1 MVDTANKFSLWA
13 IEIFVASVE
22 EGSISAAAKRLNSSN
37 STISQQLTNLEAA
50 LGSELLDRSTRP
62 MKLKPTGQLFL
73 HRARAILSEVMQAKS
88 ELAQFDH
95 SQMVRL
101 RLGVID
107 DFDADVTP
115 SLMKN
120 LAKRMKNCQF
130 LLQSGQSY
138 ALSEELHARTLDMVI
153 CADLERAPDWME
165 VHPVLTEPF
174 VVAVAKGTIDH
185 TQNIQKQL
193 FEMPFI
199 HYSARTVMGRQIQ
212 SHLTRQ
218 RIRLPNQFEFNNYH
232 AILSMVADKTGWTI
246 TTPLGFLRAQ
256 RFQENV
262 ELMPLPFEKMSR
274 TISLTA
280 RKDAMVRMPQ
290 EVAKIL
296 RPIIQE
302 QVVEPLTI
310 RMPWIKES
318 FKLLDQ

>member
-37 STISQQLTNLEAA
+37 STVSQQLTNLELA

-115 SLMKN
+115 TLMKA
-120 LAKRMKNCQF
+120 LAKRMTNCQF
-130 LLQSGQSY
+130 LLQSGQSF
-138 ALSEELHARTLDMVI
+138 ALADELHSRTLDMVI
-153 CADLERAPDWME
+153 SADLERAPDWME
-165 VHPVLTEPF
+165 VHPLITEPF
-174 VVAVAKGTIDH
+174 VVAAPKGAID
-185 TQNIQKQL
+185 QSGNVRQQL
-193 FEMPFI
+193 FDMSFI
-199 HYSARTVMGRQIQ
+199 RHSSRAVMGQQIET
-212 SHLTRQ
+212 HLTRQ

-246 TTPLGFLRAQ
+246 TTPLGFLRAR
-256 RFQENV
+256 RFAEDI
-262 ELMPLPFEKMSR
+262 ELMPLPFDPMSR
-274 TISLTA
+274 TISLNA
-280 RKDAMVRMPQ
+280 RKDAMVKMPK
-290 EVAKIL
+290 EVANTV

-302 QVVEPLTI
+302 QVIIPMVKQV
-310 RMPWIKES
+310 PWLRDS
-318 FKLLDQ
+318 FRLLG

>member
-1 MVDTANKFSLWA
+1 MVDTANKFSLWG

-185 TQNIQKQL
+185 KQNIQKQL
-193 FEMPFI
+193 F
-199 HYSARTVMGRQIQ
+199 
-212 SHLTRQ
+212 HLFY
-218 RIRLPNQFEFNNYH
+218 N
-232 AILSMVADKTGWTI
+232 
-246 TTPLGFLRAQ
+246 
-256 RFQENV
+256 
-262 ELMPLPFEKMSR
+262 
-274 TISLTA
+274 
-280 RKDAMVRMPQ
+280 
-290 EVAKIL
+290 
-296 RPIIQE
+296 
-302 QVVEPLTI
+302 
-310 RMPWIKES
+310 
-318 FKLLDQ
+318 

>member
-1 MVDTANKFSLWA
+1 
-13 IEIFVASVE
+13 
-22 EGSISAAAKRLNSSN
+22 
-37 STISQQLTNLEAA
+37 
-50 LGSELLDRSTRP
+50 
-62 MKLKPTGQLFL
+62 
-73 HRARAILSEVMQAKS
+73 
-88 ELAQFDH
+88 
-95 SQMVRL
+95 
-101 RLGVID
+101 
-107 DFDADVTP
+107 
-115 SLMKN
+115 
-120 LAKRMKNCQF
+120 MKNCQF

-138 ALSEELHARTLDMVI
+138 ALTEELHARTLDMVI

-193 FEMPFI
+193 FELPFI

-262 ELMPLPFEKMSR
+262 ELIPLPFEKMSR

-318 FKLLDQ
+318 FKLLNQ

>member
-13 IEIFVASVE
+13 VEIFVASVE
-22 EGSISAAAKRLNSSN
+22 EGSISGAAKRLNSSN
-37 STISQQLTNLEAA
+37 STISQQLTNLETA
-50 LGSELLDRSTRP
+50 LGSELIDRSTRP

-138 ALSEELHARTLDMVI
+138 ALVEELHARTLDIVVS
-153 CADLERAPDWME
+153 ADLERASDWME
-165 VHPVLTEPF
+165 IHPLLMDPF
-174 VVAVAKGTIDH
+174 VVAAPKGVIDKSG
-185 TQNIQKQL
+185 NVLEQL
-193 FEMPFI
+193 LEFPFI
-199 HYSARTVMGRQIQ
+199 RYSNRSVMGRQIE

-218 RIRLPNQFEFNNYH
+218 RIRLANQFEFNNYH
-232 AILSMVADKTGWTI
+232 AILSMVADKSGWTL

-256 RFQENV
+256 RFMDDV
-262 ELMPLPFEKMSR
+262 ELMPLPFDPMSR
-274 TISLTA
+274 RISLIA
-280 RKDAMVRMPQ
+280 RKDAMVKMPK
-290 EVAKIL
+290 EIANTL

-302 QVVEPLTI
+302 QVIAPLTTNV
-310 RMPWIKES
+310 PWLS
-318 FKLLDQ
+318 NDFHLLD

>member
-1 MVDTANKFSLWA
+1 VVDTAHKFSLWS

-22 EGSISAAAKRLNSSN
+22 EGSISGAAKRLNSSN
-37 STISQQLTNLEAA
+37 STVSQQLTNLEAA

-73 HRARAILSEVMQAKS
+73 YRARAILNEVMQAKS

-115 SLMKN
+115 SLMKS

-138 ALSEELHARTLDMVI
+138 ALADELHARTLDIVVS
-153 CADLERAPDWME
+153 ADLERAPDWME
-165 VHPVLTEPF
+165 VHPILTEPF
-174 VVAVAKGTIDH
+174 VVAAPKGVIDQGGNVLHQLLDMAFIRHSSRAIMGQTI
-185 TQNIQKQL
+185 
-193 FEMPFI
+193 E
-199 HYSARTVMGRQIQ
+199 

-232 AILSMVADKTGWTI
+232 AILSMVADKSGWTI
-246 TTPLGFLRAQ
+246 TTPLGFQRAH
-256 RFQENV
+256 RFTDDI
-262 ELMPLPFEKMSR
+262 ELMPLPFEPMSR
-274 TISLTA
+274 SISLNA
-280 RKDAMVRMPQ
+280 RKDAMVKMPE
-290 EVAKIL
+290 EVAGVL
-296 RPIIQE
+296 RPIVHQQVMMPLLE
-302 QVVEPLTI
+302 Q
-310 RMPWIKES
+310 MPWLAES
-318 FKLLDQ
+318 FRLLD